1 MGWRKTKVPRRETA
15 GLGDRENKVVA
26 GLAIHGSSLVRV
38 AQCPWSACLT
48 CRGYVFWFVLFAL
61 LLIMIAVT

>member
-15 GLGDRENKVVA
+15 GLGDPENKVAA

-38 AQCPWSACLT
+38 VQGPWSACLT
-48 CRGYVFWFVLFAL
+48 CKGYVFQFVLFAL
-61 LLIMIAVT
+61 LLIMITVT